1 MTARRGLTP
10 ISYRTA
16 LRKAWDKISHRD
28 PSLISEMAD
37 VPLIKEDIIVPF
49 LGNDY
54 LVNLK
59 KRRITREG
67 KPVPPFIAVL
77 ILHYLRG
84 CEPQTPSGQFV
95 TFREI
100 PGGEMYYPAFK
111 RRAIEKIAETFGNR
125 SRELLKAGVLL
136 DAKGLK
142 MGDASIEV
150 RAFPKIS
157 IAILVWEGDEEVPS
171 SANIL
176 FDSTALDILP
186 MEDLSVVGNMV
197 ASLLVKQIESGE
209 TPPDER
215 PEVQGRG

>member
-1 MTARRGLTP
+1 MTAKRGLTP
-10 ISYRTA
+10 ISYGTA
-16 LRKAWDKISHRD
+16 LKKAWDNICHRD

-37 VPLIKEDIIVPF
+37 APLIKEDIIVPF
-49 LGNDY
+49 LGNNY

-59 KRRITREG
+59 KRRINREG

-77 ILHYLRG
+77 ILHYLVSCG
-84 CEPQTPSGQFV
+84 PQTPSGEFL

-100 PGGEMYYPAFK
+100 PGGELYYPAFK
-111 RRAIEKIAETFGNR
+111 KRAIDRITETFG
-125 SRELLKAGVLL
+125 SEPQELLKAGVIL
-136 DAKGLK
+136 DARRLR

-157 IAILVWEGDEEVPS
+157 IAIVVWEGDEEVS
-171 SANIL
+171 SSTNIL
-176 FDSTALDILP
+176 FDSIALDILP
-186 MEDLSVVGNMV
+186 MEDLSVVGNLV
-197 ASLLVKQIESGE
+197 ASILVKQIERGE

>member
-1 MTARRGLTP
+1 
-10 ISYRTA
+10 
-16 LRKAWDKISHRD
+16 
-28 PSLISEMAD
+28 MAD